1 METSNLVKSAIKTSG
16 SASED
21 RRTAFRVK
29 INSPVALKANLAEAL
44 SAQTVD
50 LSENGIGISLD
61 AKAELS
67 SPLLIEFPL
76 LNLPLKLQG
85 EVVWKKI
92 DNGKSY
98 CGMRFLQ
105 KEKYQEDILKS
116 FS

>member
-67 SPLLIEFPL
+67 SP
-76 LNLPLKLQG
+76 
-85 EVVWKKI
+85 
-92 DNGKSY
+92 
-98 CGMRFLQ
+98 C
-105 KEKYQEDILKS
+105 
-116 FS
+116 